1 MANININAIV
11 QHILNWL
18 GIGICLH
25 FGFKLGEM
33 LDGVL
38 TFI

>member
-1 MANININAIV
+1 MGNINFNGLL

-25 FGFKLGEM
+25 FGMKLGEM
-33 LDGVL
+33 LDRVL